1 MKRSGSHERKNK
13 TPGFGRSDSSA
24 DCRIAKTGNSS
35 TKIAAKAKY
44 SEKRPDRRE
53 NDSRRNTLTDRKTA
67 AHTNTSG
74 LCRAEKL
81 CGGCQYLSVGYA
93 EQLKKKQEL
102 AERLFSKFAAVKPI
116 IGMEDPTHYRNKVHH
131 AFAVGK
137 GGEIISGS
145 YAADT
150 HWVVSSD
157 DCLVEDK
164 KSQEIIADI
173 CKLAKSFKYKIYD
186 EDRGFGLLRHVLIRR
201 GFATGEILVVL
212 VLASPILPGKKNF
225 IKALRDRHPD
235 ITSIVININDQDT
248 SMVLGDRNIT
258 IYGPGFIRDRLCGLV
273 YRISPSSF
281 YQINHVQTEVLYKTA
296 VQYADLKARDVI
308 VDAYCGIGTIGL
320 TAAPRVSKL
329 IGIELNPDAV
339 RDARINAAENRIAN
353 AEFVNADASDY
364 LDMMAQNGGHADVIF
379 MDPPRSGST
388 EKFMRA
394 AVRLAPRSIVYI
406 SCGPESLARDLEF
419 LTRHGYKVMKL
430 QPVDM
435 FPQTVHV
442 ETVVL
447 LTAENKGAGRG

>member
-1 MKRSGSHERKNK
+1 MKNNDRHTDKKIKKGSNFKSSSAGRSHGNDDFSAERKN
-13 TPGFGRSDSSA
+13 PASH
-24 DCRIAKTGNSS
+24 AKS
-35 TKIAAKAKY
+35 
-44 SEKRPDRRE
+44 
-53 NDSRRNTLTDRKTA
+53 
-67 AHTNTSG
+67 SG

-81 CGGCQYLSVGYA
+81 CGGCQYLSLSYA
-93 EQLKKKQEL
+93 DQLKKKQQL
-102 AERLFSKFAAVKPI
+102 AEELFSGYASVKPI
-116 IGMEDPTHYRNKVHH
+116 IGMENPTHYRNKVHH
-131 AFAVGK
+131 AFAIGK

-157 DCLVEDK
+157 NCLVEDI

-173 CKLAKSFKYKIYD
+173 RRLAKSFKYKIYD
-186 EDRGFGLLRHVLIRR
+186 EDRGYGLLRHVLIRR
-201 GFATGEILVVL
+201 GFVTGEILVVL
-212 VLASPILPGKKNF
+212 VLTSPILPGKKNF
-225 IKALRDRHPD
+225 VKALRDKHPE

-248 SMVLGDRNIT
+248 SMVLGERNIT
-258 IYGPGFIRDRLCGLV
+258 IYGPGFIKDKLCGLV

-296 VQYADLKARDVI
+296 VQYADLKSRDVI

-320 TAAPRVSKL
+320 TAASKVSKL

-339 RDARINAAENRIAN
+339 RDARINAAENHITN
-353 AEFVNADASDY
+353 AEFINDDASDY
-364 LDMMAQNGGHADVIF
+364 LDMMAAGGEHADVVF

-394 AVRLAPRSIVYI
+394 AVKLAPRSIIYI
-406 SCGPESLARDLEF
+406 SCGPESLARDLEY
-419 LTRHGYKVMKL
+419 LTKHGYKVMKI

-447 LTAENKGAGRG
+447 LTAKNKGFSHE